1 MHVVWLLAHR
11 LKEEKRTAMAKTR
24 IMIVDDHEVVR
35 MGMRMLFETEDD
47 FVVVGEAGNGSEA
60 LAKVAVLDPQ
70 LILMDVQM
78 EKMGGI
84 EACREI
90 KSNYPHIYILMLT
103 SYTSDDAV
111 MASVLAGASGYLLKH
126 LSRAEL
132 LRFVRLAA
140 TGQKLIDTT
149 ASQRVMQRLAHT
161 PGDELTERERE
172 VLALIARGYTNKQ
185 IAETL
190 YISEKT
196 ARNHVSHI
204 LEKLG
209 LARRS
214 EAAAYAVE
222 HKLIPPKTP
231 TGREND

>member
-1 MHVVWLLAHR
+1 
-11 LKEEKRTAMAKTR
+11 
-24 IMIVDDHEVVR
+24 
-35 MGMRMLFETEDD
+35 MGMRLLFETEDD
-47 FVVVGEAGNGSEA
+47 FSVVGEASNGAEA

-70 LILMDVQM
+70 LILMDVRM

-90 KSNYPHIYILMLT
+90 KSLHPQVHILMLT
-103 SYTSDDAV
+103 SYTGDDAIT
-111 MASVLAGASGYLLKH
+111 ASVLAGASGYLLKH

-132 LRFVRLAA
+132 LRSVRLVAS
-140 TGQKLIDTT
+140 GQILVDPHV
-149 ASQRVMQRLAHT
+149 SQQTVQRLANT
-161 PGDELTERERE
+161 PGNDLTERERE
-172 VLALIARGYTNKQ
+172 VLALVARGCTNKQ

-190 YISEKT
+190 FVSEKT

-214 EAAAYAVE
+214 EAAAFAVE
-222 HKLIPPKTP
+222 HKLVPPKTP
-231 TGREND
+231 YNENN

>member
-1 MHVVWLLAHR
+1 
-11 LKEEKRTAMAKTR
+11 MAKTR
-24 IMIVDDHEVVR
+24 IMLVDDHEVLR
-35 MGMRMLFETEDD
+35 MGMRLLFETEDD
-47 FVVVGEAGNGSEA
+47 FTVVGEASNGAEA

-70 LILMDVQM
+70 LILMDVRM

-90 KSNYPHIYILMLT
+90 KSQYPQVQILMLT
-103 SYTSDDAV
+103 SYTNDDAV
-111 MASVLAGASGYLLKH
+111 SASVLAGASGYLLKH

-132 LRFVRLAA
+132 LRSVRLVAA
-140 TGQKLIDTT
+140 GQTLIDPDTSRR
-149 ASQRVMQRLAHT
+149 AIQRLSQT
-161 PGDELTERERE
+161 PGSDLTERERE
-172 VLALIARGYTNKQ
+172 VLTLVARGYTNKQ
-185 IAETL
+185 IAEAL
-190 YISEKT
+190 YVSEKT

-222 HKLIPPKTP
+222 HRLVHPKSSQDDE
-231 TGREND
+231 G

>member
-1 MHVVWLLAHR
+1 
-11 LKEEKRTAMAKTR
+11 MAKTR

-35 MGMRMLFETEDD
+35 MGMRLLFEMEND
-47 FVVVGEAGNGSEA
+47 FVVVGEAANGAEA

-70 LILMDVQM
+70 LILMDVRM

-90 KSNYPHIYILMLT
+90 KSRYPQVHILMLT
-103 SYTSDDAV
+103 SYTNDDAV
-111 MASVLAGASGYLLKH
+111 IASVLAGASGYLLKH

-132 LRFVRLAA
+132 LRSVRLVAA
-140 TGQKLIDTT
+140 GQTLIDATT
-149 ASQRVMQRLAHT
+149 SQQAMQRLSA
-161 PGDELTERERE
+161 PSGSELTERERE
-172 VLALIARGYTNKQ
+172 VLALVARGYTNKQ

-190 YISEKT
+190 YVREKT

-204 LEKLG
+204 LEILG

-222 HKLIPPKTP
+222 HRLVPPKTP
-231 TGREND
+231 HDE